1 MKNNTAIARANHIK
15 EARMVIVAE
24 LYKRGYTIRKIAE
37 DVRRRMGT
45 TCSTRTIWNDIQD
58 LLKEWRDTRIEDVD
72 LRMQLELERIDDC
85 VRELWEQWEKSKED
99 WVREYNKR
107 VGIPMPKDGAPS
119 GGEQTEIQTI
129 KRENTTEN
137 MVGLGNVAY
146 IAEIRNQL
154 AERRKLLGLY
164 AKDEEPKNMPLEVIF
179 VNSGVTPAHSEQEVI
194 ERENLLLK

>member
-1 MKNNTAIARANHIK
+1 MKNNTAIARANHTK

-164 AKDEEPKNMPLEVIF
+164 AKNEEPKNMPLEVIF

>member
-72 LRMQLELERIDDC
+72 LRIQLELERIDDC

>member
-1 MKNNTAIARANHIK
+1 
-15 EARMVIVAE
+15 MVIVAE

-194 ERENLLLK
+194 ERENLLLE